1 MKLSAIL
8 STLIGLAAIIA
19 LIVLN
24 GAAEIEKG
32 VAAAGWGIAFVVV
45 LHLPQVLFS
54 SQGWRAVVSSAQMPS
69 RAVFFGLRLIREA
82 VNGLLPVAQIG
93 GDLVAARLLTLG
105 GVPLSMAGASVTVDR
120 TLELL
125 SQVAF
130 TILGV
135 ALLIAS
141 PGGAG
146 LPHSVTIATIAVLAV
161 LAVIFILAQ
170 RFGVFRLLESSLL
183 RLARKRNWKAL
194 EAVSGLHQSIIGLY
208 KSPRRLIL
216 GGGYHFISW
225 LLGGLEVLVALQVLG
240 IAADFREAL
249 IIESLGQAFR
259 AMGFAVP
266 GGLGVQ
272 EGGVI
277 LICGLFGIG
286 PQSAIELSL
295 LRRIR
300 EVALGVPGL
309 IAWYWVEGPRAARP
323 IPPQEELPRETTS

>member
-1 MKLSAIL
+1 MRLPAIL
-8 STLIGLAAIIA
+8 SSLVGLAA
-19 LIVLN
+19 LITLVVMN
-24 GAAEIEKG
+24 GATQIEQG
-32 VAAAGWGIAFVVV
+32 IAAAGWSIAFVVI
-45 LHLPQVLFS
+45 LHLPQVAFS
-54 SQGWRAVVSSAQMPS
+54 SLGWRAVVSSARLPS
-69 RAVFFGLRLIREA
+69 RSVFFGLRLIREA

-125 SQVAF
+125 TQVAF

-135 ALLIAS
+135 GLLIAS
-141 PGGAG
+141 PESTG
-146 LPHSVTIATIAVLAV
+146 LPRSVTVATIAVLGG
-161 LAVIFILAQ
+161 LAVIFLLAQ
-170 RFGVFRLLESSLL
+170 RFGVFRLLETSLL

-194 EAVSGLHQSIIGLY
+194 EAVAGLHQSIVGLY
-208 KSPRRLIL
+208 KSPRRLLL
-216 GGGYHFISW
+216 GGGLHFISW
-225 LLGGLEVLVALQVLG
+225 LLGGLEVLVGLQVLG
-240 IAADFREAL
+240 VTVDFREAL

-277 LICGLFGIG
+277 LICGLMGIG

-295 LRRIR
+295 LRRFR
-300 EVALGVPGL
+300 EVVLGVPGL
-309 IAWYWVEGPRAARP
+309 LAWYWVEAPRAARTVP
-323 IPPQEELPRETTS
+323 SKEELTRETTS

>member
-1 MKLSAIL
+1 MRLPAIL
-8 STLIGLAAIIA
+8 SGLIGLAVLIA
-19 LIVLN
+19 LVVMN
-24 GAAEIEKG
+24 GAAEIEQG
-32 VAAAGWGIAFVVV
+32 IAAAGWGIGFVVL

-54 SQGWRAVVSSAQMPS
+54 SQGWRAVVSSARLPS

-93 GDLVAARLLTLG
+93 GDLVAARLLALG

-125 SQVAF
+125 TQVAF

-135 ALLIAS
+135 GLLIAS
-141 PGGAG
+141 PEGTG
-146 LPHSVTIATIAVLAV
+146 LPRSVTVATIAVLGV
-161 LAVIFILAQ
+161 LALIFLLAQ
-170 RFGVFRLLESSLL
+170 RFGVFRLLEASLL
-183 RLARKRNWKAL
+183 RLARKRNWTAL
-194 EAVSGLHQSIIGLY
+194 EAIAGLHQSIVALY
-208 KSPRRLIL
+208 KSPRRLLL
-216 GGGYHFISW
+216 GGGFHFTSW
-225 LLGGLEVLVALQVLG
+225 LLGGLEVLVGLQVLG
-240 IAADFREAL
+240 VTVGFREAL

-277 LICGLFGIG
+277 LICGLMGIG

-300 EVALGVPGL
+300 EVVLGVPGL
-309 IAWYWVEGPRAARP
+309 VAWYWIEAPRAASA
-323 IPPQEELPRETTS
+323 IPPQEDLTRETLS